1 MKRRVLKVKR
11 VGYGEETE
19 KWGEAK
25 TNVEQVALGR
35 PTALRSFSKPSWA
48 WEQKPCPRLP
58 GSSGRAAAEARS
70 PALSKVHSFISI
82 PPCQGSP
89 GLPEVLSHC
98 FVNVYRSWKTAGT
111 QQGRPHT
118 QTSTEGTQMPQGSQC
133 QRSTAA
139 LGPSCN
145 WWVRETDQTPVLLQ
159 HKFRLGGLRL
169 SSTPEWEDSV

>member
-25 TNVEQVALGR
+25 TNVKQVALGR
-35 PTALRSFSKPSWA
+35 STALRSFSKPSWA

-118 QTSTEGTQMPQGSQC
+118 QTSTEGMRMPQGSQ
-133 QRSTAA
+133 
-139 LGPSCN
+139 G
-145 WWVRETDQTPVLLQ
+145 
-159 HKFRLGGLRL
+159 
-169 SSTPEWEDSV
+169 SSH